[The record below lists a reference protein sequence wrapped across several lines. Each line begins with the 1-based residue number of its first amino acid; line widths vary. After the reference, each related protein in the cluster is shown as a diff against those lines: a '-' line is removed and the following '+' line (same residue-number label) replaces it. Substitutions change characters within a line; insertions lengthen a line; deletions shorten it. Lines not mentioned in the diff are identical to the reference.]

1 MKKRD
6 NVGTKKSHRM
16 QVQRKE
22 TENVGTK
29 SDIECRYKKRRRMQV

>member
-6 NVGTKKSHRM
+6 NVGTKNSHIM

-22 TENVGTK
+22 TENAGTK
-29 SDIECRYKKRRRMQV
+29 RDRECR